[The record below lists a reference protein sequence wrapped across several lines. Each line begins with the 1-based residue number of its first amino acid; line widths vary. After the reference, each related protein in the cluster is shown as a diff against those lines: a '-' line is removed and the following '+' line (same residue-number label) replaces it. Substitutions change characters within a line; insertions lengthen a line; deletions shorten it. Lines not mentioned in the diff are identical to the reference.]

1 MRDTIC
7 IHKRSRETRWIRVI
21 RTVVRSSW
29 QRDRHAFLLW
39 EKRQVVCLSLTA
51 VQAWPRQDRGLPPEQ
66 HFVLSRSITWASLL
80 CLIAPCGKWIQAET
94 VQVTRHREHCLYVC
108 VWGGLKAEN
117 VFNFILLNPTNTCS
131 VVSDPIRDVTWKSS
145 THQRFL
151 NYGVLQCF
159 NRQMS
164 IDSHSVEQSHHTYI
178 CIYCFS
184 FFFYFKESGW
194 LMGSVCAVVALHC
207 PHCC

>member
-1 MRDTIC
+1 MNPGYPNGRE
-7 IHKRSRETRWIRVI
+7 KLLAARSTRFFALREASGCMSVI
-21 RTVVRSSW
+21 DCSSGMTTAGQRSSTWAAFCSESLHYLSEPPLSYSSMWKMNTSWNGSGHQASRALFVCVRS
-29 QRDRHAFLLW
+29 
-39 EKRQVVCLSLTA
+39 
-51 VQAWPRQDRGLPPEQ
+51 G
-66 HFVLSRSITWASLL
+66 
-80 CLIAPCGKWIQAET
+80 
-94 VQVTRHREHCLYVC
+94 
-108 VWGGLKAEN
+108 GGLKAEN

-164 IDSHSVEQSHHTYI
+164 IDSHSVEQSHHIYI